1 MHRGI
6 ILVAPPKDKGKAIS
20 VTYAI
25 PFFLPCPCKPSP
37 SGRRQFKAA
46 DHARP
51 QVPCMPVGKVRAQAD
66 HAHVDAGHAQAV
78 RRQDS
83 NSAPAAPT
91 KKPKYDKDGWEI
103 LE

>member
-1 MHRGI
+1 
-6 ILVAPPKDKGKAIS
+6 
-20 VTYAI
+20 
-25 PFFLPCPCKPSP
+25 
-37 SGRRQFKAA
+37 
-46 DHARP
+46 
-51 QVPCMPVGKVRAQAD
+51 MPVGKVRAQAD
-66 HAHVDAGHAQAV
+66 HAHVDAGHAQAA